1 MRFVEPRLDTSPF
14 LINTLKIAVVRVQIL
29 TDHLYFTNNIFLY
42 LLHVEFLN
50 MWIVNISGQLKNST
64 FIATIHLKGLLI
76 RKGYLENLDYRIRN
90 TLNKTKISIAK
101 LSSHKFNILMKFSH
115 EQCSSSTI

>member
-1 MRFVEPRLDTSPF
+1 
-14 LINTLKIAVVRVQIL
+14 
-29 TDHLYFTNNIFLY
+29 
-42 LLHVEFLN
+42 

-90 TLNKTKISIAK
+90 TLNKTLEKKKTGKDNIISTK
-101 LSSHKFNILMKFSH
+101 LNSATTTLFM
-115 EQCSSSTI
+115 

>member
-1 MRFVEPRLDTSPF
+1 
-14 LINTLKIAVVRVQIL
+14 
-29 TDHLYFTNNIFLY
+29 
-42 LLHVEFLN
+42 

-90 TLNKTKISIAK
+90 TLNKTKIAMAK

-115 EQCSSSTI
+115 EQCSSSTIQFSTNYIAFSCLLFFKRHLRRLEFLWVRIFF